1 MRLTG
6 PGSARNKAD
15 GAPVV
20 SGDRSEAPVASP
32 GVEAISE
39 EEAPVATGRRPAL
52 TEAERARVEAAV
64 EAAEQR
70 TSAEI
75 VPMIV
80 GRSGVYREAHHR
92 AGLLSAVL
100 ALTVLLTIESTWL
113 PWGWHAANAVWLL
126 GVTMLAYALGAWGG
140 TWPPVLRLFTSRE
153 RMHRKVQL
161 RAQLAFA
168 QHGLAQTRE
177 RTGLLLLV
185 SLLER
190 QVSVL
195 ADQSLRDGISDAEWQ
210 EVVAVVVERLK
221 VGDLVGGLC
230 CGIETSGM
238 LLARACPVRAG
249 DNPNELSNQVIQDT

>member
-1 MRLTG
+1 M
-6 PGSARNKAD
+6 D
-15 GAPVV
+15 
-20 SGDRSEAPVASP
+20 SP
-32 GVEAISE
+32 AVEVISE
-39 EEAPVATGRRPAL
+39 EEVLVATGRRPAL
-52 TEAERARVEAAV
+52 TEEERARVEAAV
-64 EAAEQR
+64 QAAEQR

-92 AGLLSAVL
+92 AGLLSALL
-100 ALTVLLTIESTWL
+100 ALTALLTIETTWL

-126 GVTMLAYALGAWGG
+126 GVTMLAYALGAWIG
-140 TWPPVLRLFTSRE
+140 TWPPVLRFFTSRE

-210 EVVAVVVERLK
+210 EVVAVVVER
-221 VGDLVGGLC
+221 VRVDDLVGGLC
-230 CGIETSGM
+230 GGIEASGR
-238 LLARACPVRAG
+238 LLARVCPVRDG
-249 DNPNELSNQVIQDT
+249 DNPNELSNQLIQDT

>member
-1 MRLTG
+1 M
-6 PGSARNKAD
+6 
-15 GAPVV
+15 V
-20 SGDRSEAPVASP
+20 SPAVA
-32 GVEAISE
+32 AISE
-39 EEAPVATGRRPAL
+39 EEAPVATGRRPTL
-52 TEAERARVEAAV
+52 TDEERARVEAAV
-64 EAAEQR
+64 QAVEQR

-80 GRSGVYREAHHR
+80 GQSGVYREAHHR
-92 AGLLSAVL
+92 AGLLSAVV
-100 ALTVLLTIESTWL
+100 ALTVLLTIETTWL

-126 GVTMLAYALGAWGG
+126 GVTTLAYALGAWVG

-161 RAQLAFA
+161 RANLAFA

-195 ADQSLRDGISDAEWQ
+195 ADQSLRDRISAEQWQ

-230 CGIETSGM
+230 GGIEAGGT
-238 LLARACPVRAG
+238 LLARACPAHDG
-249 DNPNELSNQVIQDT
+249 DNPNELSNRVIQDT

>member
-1 MRLTG
+1 M
-6 PGSARNKAD
+6 
-15 GAPVV
+15 
-20 SGDRSEAPVASP
+20 
-32 GVEAISE
+32 
-39 EEAPVATGRRPAL
+39 ATGRRPAL

-64 EAAEQR
+64 EAAEER

-92 AGLLSAVL
+92 VGLLSAVL
-100 ALTVLLTIESTWL
+100 ALTVLLTIESPWL

-126 GVTMLAYALGAWGG
+126 GVTTLAYSLGAWGG

>member
-1 MRLTG
+1 MA
-6 PGSARNKAD
+6 SQA
-15 GAPVV
+15 
-20 SGDRSEAPVASP
+20 VA
-32 GVEAISE
+32 AISE
-39 EEAPVATGRRPAL
+39 EEALVATGRRPAL
-52 TEAERARVEAAV
+52 TEEERARVEAAV
-64 EAAEQR
+64 QAAERQ

-80 GRSGVYREAHHR
+80 GRSGMYREAHHR

-100 ALTVLLTIESTWL
+100 ALTTLLTIETTWL

-126 GVTMLAYALGAWGG
+126 GVTMLAYALGAWVG
-140 TWPPVLRLFTSRE
+140 TWPPLLRLFTSRE

-161 RAQLAFA
+161 RANLAFA

-195 ADQSLRDGISDAEWQ
+195 ADQSLRDRISAEQWQ

-230 CGIETSGM
+230 VGIEACGT
-238 LLARACPVRAG
+238 LLARVCPARDG